1 MEQHENLVNLTT
13 IHIRG
18 RLNGGTNT
26 CWIKGCTE
34 ETSKRKI
41 SCLAGVYELKLP
53 PDILQQENDLST
65 SLYICNHHHY
75 FQTKRGHKPRKLYSS
90 VENAKKNILVTKID
104 TSDLLCFLGVRTCI
118 FCKKDV
124 VVTRKTPCS
133 QHTLTISSK
142 PYMCACNCLDEI
154 KDGKI
159 QEITSDKYDFM
170 PYKGVHFDELSYIC
184 TECSSS
190 VSSIKANNSKHNSE
204 IVSESTCK
212 AENGSMNT
220 ISEIQNL
227 KFSFS
232 EAFVSDSDSSRKL
245 INYKDITDMLFLL
258 SKVEFSPWDVYLQ
271 HGKTG
276 VMLHFLLIA
285 SSETLPTTKLTI
297 FCTFL
302 FGAPYRIAS
311 SVYALGKKVD
321 SGFLPYSWFGNEAEA
336 KHGVSDLLQM
346 LFSLKLCLGIYDERF
361 LNSIKCRHLTDD
373 DASKPYEI
381 DTKFL
386 LMNHYGK
393 KISETM
399 RSVNQERPC
408 KRLVCQPKAERC
420 QSCHILLKN
429 TNIHEKQK
437 SFC

>member
-1 MEQHENLVNLTT
+1 MT
-13 IHIRG
+13 
-18 RLNGGTNT
+18 
-26 CWIKGCTE
+26 
-34 ETSKRKI
+34 
-41 SCLAGVYELKLP
+41 
-53 PDILQQENDLST
+53 
-65 SLYICNHHHY
+65 
-75 FQTKRGHKPRKLYSS
+75 
-90 VENAKKNILVTKID
+90 
-104 TSDLLCFLGVRTCI
+104 
-118 FCKKDV
+118 
-124 VVTRKTPCS
+124 
-133 QHTLTISSK
+133 
-142 PYMCACNCLDEI
+142 
-154 KDGKI
+154 
-159 QEITSDKYDFM
+159 M

-245 INYKDITDMLFLL
+245 INYKDITDMLFSL

-285 SSETLPTTKLTI
+285 SSEILPTTKLTI

-302 FGAPYRIAS
+302 FGAPYRIAP
-311 SVYALGKKVD
+311 SVYTLGKKVD
-321 SGFLPYSWFGNEAEA
+321 SGFLPYSWFGNEAQA

-381 DTKFL
+381 DTKFV
-386 LMNHYGK
+386 LMNHYRK

-408 KRLVCQPKAERC
+408 KRLVCQPKAERW
-420 QSCHILLKN
+420 SKLPHFI
-429 TNIHEKQK
+429 EKYQYT
-437 SFC
+437 